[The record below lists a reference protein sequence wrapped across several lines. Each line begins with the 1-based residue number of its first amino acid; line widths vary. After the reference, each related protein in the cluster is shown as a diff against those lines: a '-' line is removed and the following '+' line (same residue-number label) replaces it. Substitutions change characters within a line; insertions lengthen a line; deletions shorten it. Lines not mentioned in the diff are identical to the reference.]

1 MGKRELKPKINHMK
15 HSNAIFPGDLF
26 LARSFDHL
34 PGTLLIIFVY
44 KTQRRYESR
53 FHLYY
58 QQNNECNKL

>member
-1 MGKRELKPKINHMK
+1 MK

-44 KTQRRYESR
+44 KTQRRYESW

-58 QQNNECNKL
+58 QQNNEYKSCRG